1 MHKTL
6 YNLLEILPIILPQI
20 VHFKIQARTVTEM
33 EIPEGLDGQKAIQIC
48 ISIVNCTMYIYN
60 KLLV

>member
-1 MHKTL
+1 MR
-6 YNLLEILPIILPQI
+6 
-20 VHFKIQARTVTEM
+20 FKIQTRTETEM

-48 ISIVNCTMYIYN
+48 ISIVHCTMYIYN